1 MKSLTFIICM
11 TFFSKASKAQDNLVP
26 NSSFEDTI
34 ICNSS
39 SYYLE
44 HNIYFWRGGRGYLNP
59 CKSPMNSVPTNEF
72 GSQYAKSG
80 NAYCGLYIDGKSL
93 DFKPFR
99 NYIQVKLTN
108 AFISEKKYKVEFYVS
123 AGDFLHAK
131 SNSIGAFFS
140 VDSFSVSNIGYDNLL
155 SFVPQIQNNPNID
168 LSDTAN
174 WKLVS
179 GSFIANG
186 GEQYLT
192 IGNFLPD
199 SLSNIIPLDSVCS
212 EPNGFGCAVYF
223 YIDDV
228 SVVLDDDS
236 GLDESLI
243 AANIKMFPNPAKE
256 VLSIEMQTN
265 FNGSIQIRDA
275 LGKEIFNANLQNNI
289 TNFTLDTKDFE
300 GGLYFISFRNER
312 GELNK
317 KFIKQ

>member
-1 MKSLTFIICM
+1 MKTIVALIILI
-11 TFFSKASKAQDNLVP
+11 TNVVIAKAQINLVP
-26 NSSFEDTI
+26 NASFEDTMT
-34 ICNSS
+34 CNGSGFIES
-39 SYYLE
+39 F
-44 HNIYFWRGGRGYLNP
+44 IYSWRGWNYFNP
-59 CKSPMNSVPTNEF
+59 CRDASHYVPNNEA
-72 GSQYAKSG
+72 GSQYPNNG
-80 NAYCGLYIDGKSL
+80 NAYCGVYTYGKSL
-93 DFKPFR
+93 DFNPFR
-99 NYIQVKLTN
+99 NYIQVKLSN
-108 AFISEKKYKVEFYVS
+108 ILISEKKYNVEFYVS
-123 AGDFLHAK
+123 ESDVMHAK
-131 SNSIGAFFS
+131 SNSIGAYFS
-140 VDSFSVSNIGYDNLL
+140 TDSFFVSSAFIGLIDV
-155 SFVPQIQNNPNID
+155 VPQVQNNPNND

-174 WKLVS
+174 WTLVS

-186 GEQYLT
+186 TERYLT

-199 SLSNIIPLDSVCS
+199 SLSNVIPLDSVCS
-212 EPNGFGCAVYF
+212 QPNGFNCAVYY

-289 TNFTLDTKDFE
+289 TNFTIDTKDFE
-300 GGLYFISFRNER
+300 SGLYFISFRNER
-312 GELNK
+312 GEVNK